1 MQDGQRWEGRGGLL
15 EGGEEG
21 HKMCCECV
29 STLCVLCGFALKAAV
44 VMEAVLQMEDIIKAN
59 NIQKSALDHMRWNT
73 LEIIALFS
81 LRGASANKK

>member
-29 STLCVLCGFALKAAV
+29 STLFVSCDFALKAAV
-44 VMEAVLQMEDIIKAN
+44 VMGAN
-59 NIQKSALDHMRWNT
+59 GGYNR
-73 LEIIALFS
+73 
-81 LRGASANKK
+81 ANKFKEAHWII